1 MKKCLLFIC
10 CLSAAAIFLA
20 CSESGKKGGREPK
33 QIPVLAWFSITAEN
47 TNLDRYLELK
57 DAGFTHSFSHTGT
70 ADEVAMQLD
79 TAQLA
84 GIKLIITCRELESET
99 EVAVNRF
106 KNHPALDGY
115 FLRDEPDRSAF
126 AALSEWARKIES
138 VDKKHYCYLN
148 LLPTYAS
155 LEALKTASYREY
167 VSLFIKEVNLPFVS
181 YDHYPVIGDSSLRGD
196 FYENLEIVA
205 DESRKAGKPF
215 WAFALATAHDPYPIA
230 TMASLRLQVYSN
242 LAYGAQ
248 GIQYF
253 TYFTPVGTVWN
264 FNHAPITETLQRS
277 EVYDRVREMNKEIK
291 ALSFIFLGAEVRSV
305 SHTGNNI
312 PAGTKRLETLPEPFT
327 SVSSDGKGVLVSELE
342 NNGVNYLVIVNR
354 DLNGNQKITVECDDL
369 VSRILKDGKV
379 VPAKRYTSVLDV
391 DAGDALIYMWKN
403 N

>member
-10 CLSAAAIFLA
+10 CLSVEVLFIA
-20 CSESGKKGGREPK
+20 CSGYIKAEEQESK
-33 QIPVLAWFSITAEN
+33 QIPVLAWFSIPAEN
-47 TNLDRYLELK
+47 TGLDRYLELR

-70 ADEVAMQLD
+70 ADEVARQLD

-99 EVAVNRF
+99 EATVNRF
-106 KNHPALDGY
+106 KDHPALDGY
-115 FLRDEPDRSAF
+115 FLRDEPDCSAF
-126 AALSEWARKIES
+126 AFLGKWARKIES
-138 VDKKHYCYLN
+138 VDNKHYCYLN
-148 LLPTYAS
+148 LLPTYAG
-155 LEALKTASYREY
+155 LEALKAKSYREY
-167 VSLFIKEVNLPFVS
+167 VNLFIKDVNLPFVS
-181 YDHYPVIGDSSLRGD
+181 FDHYPIVGDSSVRGD

-205 DESRKAGKPF
+205 DESRKAGKSF
-215 WAFALATAHDPYPIA
+215 WAFALTTAHDPYPIA
-230 TMASLRLQVYSN
+230 TTASLRLQVYSN

-253 TYFTPVGTVWN
+253 TYCTPIGTIWN

-291 ALSFIFLGAEVRSV
+291 ALSFVFLGASVCSV
-305 SHTGNNI
+305 SHTGDNI
-312 PAGTKRLETLPEPFT
+312 PAGTKPLENLPKPFT
-327 SVSSDGKGVLVSELE
+327 SVSSDGEGVLVSELE

-354 DLNGNQKITVECDDL
+354 DLNRNQKITVECDDS
-369 VSRILKDGKV
+369 VSRILKDGTV
-379 VPAKRYTSVLDV
+379 VPAKQYTSVLDI